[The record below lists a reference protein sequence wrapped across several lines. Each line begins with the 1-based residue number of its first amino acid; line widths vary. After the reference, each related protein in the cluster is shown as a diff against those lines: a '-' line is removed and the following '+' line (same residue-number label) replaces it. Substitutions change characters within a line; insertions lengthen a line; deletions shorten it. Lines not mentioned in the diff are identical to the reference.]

1 MSVERAGAR
10 AGGSSLGYRNTSGR
24 RVDGAGGATAAE
36 RGVSRLWRWLGG
48 LLRTRRVITVQGVRY
63 EELDAV
69 PLRRALSRG
78 MGKRYRVRFPDRAKM
93 VLEVSGTR
101 PIADLLGAQDLGE
114 FTLIDPLMRP
124 GDRVLL
130 LHAGTGHGVAWLS
143 DRLGPTGALV
153 ALEPDAAS
161 VRYARHRYRPA
172 NTSLEVCDLY
182 PPANGTESG
191 TGSGPGSGPAALAG
205 ELDGAF
211 DCVVHRRLP
220 GEGPQRDAQ
229 LAECWRLLSPGGAM
243 VVLLAAPSGHH
254 DPREDP
260 RLPTLGAQLR
270 ALAEAHGPGIER
282 MEPVRVHAR
291 CGVMLERGYEDDEE
305 DDGDGPEPTGPDRGE
320 GERV

>member
-1 MSVERAGAR
+1 MTPAR
-10 AGGSSLGYRNTSGR
+10 PADQPLGYRNTSGR
-24 RVDGAGGATAAE
+24 RVGGVGGVGGEA
-36 RGVSRLWRWLGG
+36 RGPSRLWRWL
-48 LLRTRRVITVQGVRY
+48 LALSRTRRIITVQGVRY
-63 EELDAV
+63 EELDAM

-78 MGKRYRVRFPDRAKM
+78 MGKRYRVRFPDRARM

-101 PIADLLGAQDLGE
+101 PIADLLGAGDLGE
-114 FTLIDPLMRP
+114 FTLVDPLMRP

-130 LHAGTGHGVAWLS
+130 LHAGTGHGAAWLS
-143 DRLGPTGALV
+143 ERLGPTGALV

-172 NTSLEVCDLY
+172 NTSLEVCDLHS
-182 PPANGTESG
+182 PANG
-191 TGSGPGSGPAALAG
+191 PGSAPAALVG

-211 DCVVHRRLP
+211 DAIVHRRLP

-291 CGVMLERGYEDDEE
+291 CGVMLERGYDDDEDE
-305 DDGDGPEPTGPDRGE
+305 DGDGPEPTGPDRGE

>member
-1 MSVERAGAR
+1 MTPAR
-10 AGGSSLGYRNTSGR
+10 PADQPLGYRNTSGQRVGVGGVGGVGGVAR
-24 RVDGAGGATAAE
+24 RP
-36 RGVSRLWRWLGG
+36 SRLWRWL
-48 LLRTRRVITVQGVRY
+48 LALTRARRIVTIQGVRY

-101 PIADLLGAQDLGE
+101 PIADLLGAGDLGE
-114 FTLIDPLMRP
+114 FTLVDPMMRP

-130 LHAGTGHGVAWLS
+130 LHAGTGHGAAWLS

-172 NTSLEVCDLY
+172 NTSLEVCDLHS
-182 PPANGTESG
+182 PANA
-191 TGSGPGSGPAALAG
+191 PGSAPAALVG
-205 ELDGAF
+205 ELDWAF
-211 DCVVHRRLP
+211 DAIVHRRLP
-220 GEGPQRDAQ
+220 GQGPQRDAQ
-229 LAECWRLLSPGGAM
+229 LAECWRLLAPGGAM

-260 RLPTLGAQLR
+260 RLPALGAQLR

-291 CGVMLERGYEDDEE
+291 CGVMLERGFEDE
-305 DDGDGPEPTGPDRGE
+305 DAGPPPPPPPSPHHGGDAP